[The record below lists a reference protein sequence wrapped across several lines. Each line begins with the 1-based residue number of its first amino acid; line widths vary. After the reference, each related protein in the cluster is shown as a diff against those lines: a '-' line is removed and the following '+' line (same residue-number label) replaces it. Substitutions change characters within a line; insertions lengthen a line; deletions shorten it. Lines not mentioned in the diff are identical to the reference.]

1 MGTWMKWLP
10 LVVLVMVLTGC
21 PMDGLFGVVEKPD
34 GTVETDGTG
43 GGVGAVGGM
52 LTAVGGP
59 VGLAGLAVSLI
70 GNLYQSIRKRQ
81 YVAALVSTVTAVEAF
96 TQTPE
101 GKVIADSKLGT
112 TVGKVLKTTLANAHG
127 HDNVGP
133 IMTAVV
139 AENT

>member
-1 MGTWMKWLP
+1 MRYLLALSLLLM
-10 LVVLVMVLTGC
+10 LTGC
-21 PMDGLFGVVEKPD
+21 PLDVLFGVVEKPD

-43 GGVGAVGGM
+43 GGVGFVGGA

-81 YVAALVSTVTAVEAF
+81 YVAALVSTVQAVEDF
-96 TQTPE
+96 TKTSD
-101 GKVIADSKLGT
+101 GIAVATKI
-112 TVGKVLKTTLANAHG
+112 KTTLAQKHG

-133 IMTAVV
+133 LMNKVV
-139 AENT
+139 EMAT

>member
-1 MGTWMKWLP
+1 MKTAKLAG
-10 LVVLVMVLTGC
+10 LVLVLVLMAGC
-21 PMDGLFGVVEKPD
+21 PLDGLFGITEKPD
-34 GTVETDGTG
+34 GTVD
-43 GGVGAVGGM
+43 ADPK
-52 LTAVGGP
+52 GGP
-59 VGLAGLAVSLI
+59 VGTIGGVLTAFGGPAGLAGLAVSLV

-101 GKVIADSKLGT
+101 GKILADSKLGT
-112 TVGKVLKTTLANAHG
+112 TVGKVLKTTLGNAHG